1 MKPINNKFFKIKP
14 NNFKFFGRS
23 VSKQYPVAEPS
34 GSGIINVCDTF
45 DWKNPGVVDE
55 VPRIRLIEKELIY
68 GSYTTS
74 VLALIQSMGDLTKG
88 LLGDP
93 KGGAD
98 IYPQLYATKNTNFQY
113 ILPNLL
119 TTGNNIQ
126 SLSNTWQQINSG
138 PMSLVNSFSDGKSNK
153 GSGFGEKFLEMGMS
167 FSIGMGTPGFGFDD
181 MYQYGGTQPRTIS
194 ISFPLYNTLTIES
207 AYQNYSFVNLFM
219 FQNLKT
225 RTSLAT
231 YIPPKLYVVDHMD
244 TEGAFYSPLCIVS
257 NYSVESIGT
266 TRRMIEFRQYGVS
279 DILMPEAY
287 KVTIQLMEIVQN
299 SSNIFSGSI
308 GGDKIQVTNAD
319 PNRDL
324 NGLLKDRNK
333 VKANDATKSTPAS
346 SPETNNAPQFT
357 NGNELPVTAPP
368 LVVVPNR
375 SSSVEVVNNP
385 PVQQNLPPV
394 PASMFPPLRTT
405 FP

>member
-14 NNFKFFGRS
+14 KQFKFFGRS

-34 GSGIINVCDTF
+34 GVGIINVCDNF

-55 VPRIRLIEKELIY
+55 VPRVRLIEKELIY

-74 VLALIQSMGDLTKG
+74 VLALIQTMGDLTKG

-153 GSGFGEKFLEMGMS
+153 GSGMGEKFLEMGMS

-194 ISFPLYNTLTIES
+194 ISFPLYNTLTVES

-324 NGLLKDRNK
+324 NGLLKDRNRVK
-333 VKANDATKSTPAS
+333 VNDATKSTPATNPTSDTAATRS
-346 SPETNNAPQFT
+346 SLTEEQRAVVERYYPTNNNAPVATVVAQ
-357 NGNELPVTAPP
+357 NGAVLTPEQAAMTPEQIFGL
-368 LVVVPNR
+368 
-375 SSSVEVVNNP
+375 
-385 PVQQNLPPV
+385 
-394 PASMFPPLRTT
+394 
-405 FP
+405 